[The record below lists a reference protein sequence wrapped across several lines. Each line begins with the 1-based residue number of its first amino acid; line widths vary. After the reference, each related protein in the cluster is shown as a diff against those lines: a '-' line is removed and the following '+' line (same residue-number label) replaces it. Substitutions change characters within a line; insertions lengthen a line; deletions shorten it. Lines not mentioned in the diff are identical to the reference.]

1 MLRKNYRLFDA
12 VRKEDLE
19 KTRELINNNNTV
31 EITNLVILACE
42 HNGVNTLKYLLSSD
56 DKIYSNSSLFI
67 RETTLLSSDEDE
79 KCHNAFYYGIRSAKV
94 IAKNIH
100 ILKRQLKCT
109 YDRLPW
115 EKIKKILIGFVATHI
130 KRHEINLFLKTTLN
144 KNKILNHLENFA
156 EKLKEEKDHMA
167 SVDIKTFV
175 RIPNLNREQ
184 VIAKIV
190 SNFPQF
196 GELYSDYQQVRDIHS
211 FKKISD
217 YIKLTL
223 SADLKQNEG
232 KVIIVRVLQVT
243 GEHLKNT
250 LESPRL
256 SKTTSELL
264 LLSLPRDT
272 RKIIIDLR
280 NSLSNAYLF
289 SKKMEIEDNV
299 SVNFFVGVQND
310 LKRIDD
316 VITDI
321 FQSKKVKM
329 IRTLIVK
336 IKQIESLEDIKEV
349 IGICTSSEL
358 DTNGKSALHVAAAHG
373 RKNILEYFIQ
383 KTGVSL
389 DDQDNNGKTA
399 LHVAA
404 EYGHKAAV
412 EALVKN
418 NAYTNIKDDWES
430 DHDKI
435 VDILLEHKPNVNAVD
450 KTYNNAPLHYAAASG
465 NEKLVLVL
473 LRRNA
478 CVNIATVNGLTPLHA
493 AVQRCQAKIVMT
505 LLKYGANICAKD
517 KQNATPLHYEA
528 KIRHEKLIVNIATV
542 NGLTPPHFAVKSCQ
556 VKIVVTLLKYGASI
570 FAKDEENTT
579 PLHYA
584 AYDGYKAIAE
594 LLISKG
600 AEINDVTNTKR
611 TPLHLAARKGQKDIT
626 ELLLGNKARV
636 RAQDVEGT
644 TPLHAA
650 AMNGTKYVIQLFL
663 QNKAEVNGRTND
675 GMTPLHLAAKNC
687 NLDSI
692 VFLIENKAEV
702 NAKAEFGYSPL
713 DLAVLMGCKDAVSLL
728 IKNKAEVNKDV
739 FADSTD
745 CKPLQFVVDE
755 GHKEIVEI
763 LVANGANAIPKF
775 AKTTL
780 QVISP
785 DVWLCGNPSGNY
797 HQKSTSETIS
807 NMHHTS
813 RLFWISSTYT
823 MFLGI
828 SERIDCEKKIQ
839 FKDSSL
845 IKSME
850 VNILKVEVTD

>member
-1 MLRKNYRLFDA
+1 
-12 VRKEDLE
+12 
-19 KTRELINNNNTV
+19 
-31 EITNLVILACE
+31 
-42 HNGVNTLKYLLSSD
+42 
-56 DKIYSNSSLFI
+56 
-67 RETTLLSSDEDE
+67 
-79 KCHNAFYYGIRSAKV
+79 
-94 IAKNIH
+94 
-100 ILKRQLKCT
+100 
-109 YDRLPW
+109 
-115 EKIKKILIGFVATHI
+115 
-130 KRHEINLFLKTTLN
+130 
-144 KNKILNHLENFA
+144 
-156 EKLKEEKDHMA
+156 MA

-418 NAYTNIKDDWES
+418 NAYTNIKDDWDIDGLALLHFAVES

-528 KIRHEKLIVNIATV
+528 KIRHEKLI
-542 NGLTPPHFAVKSCQ
+542 
-556 VKIVVTLLKYGASI
+556 I

-763 LVANGANAIPKF
+763 LVANGANVNIKCNKIIPLISAIKKNYKDIVKVFKQFVAIPKF

-780 QVISP
+780 
-785 DVWLCGNPSGNY
+785 
-797 HQKSTSETIS
+797 
-807 NMHHTS
+807 
-813 RLFWISSTYT
+813 RL
-823 MFLGI
+823 
-828 SERIDCEKKIQ
+828 
-839 FKDSSL
+839 
-845 IKSME
+845 
-850 VNILKVEVTD
+850 